1 MYDDYRRIPRP
12 VRRNDSQWLLK
23 ALHEA
28 AGELENQLWGLSEEE
43 LCWRPAEGEWC
54 LKEIAGHLR
63 DCEERYLQRLRLVT
77 ERDEPE
83 IPAFDADS
91 IVPECDYRELDLY
104 DVLESF
110 ANLRRRT
117 TALLWSLDPQD
128 WERRGIHPYLG
139 LLTVTQIVREMNE
152 HDLSH
157 LWQARRLRQE
167 LAERPRDVG

>member
-1 MYDDYRRIPRP
+1 MYEDYRRIPRP
-12 VRRNDSQWLLK
+12 VRRDDSQWLLK

-28 AGELENQLWGLSEEE
+28 AGELENQLWGLSEDE
-43 LCWRPAEGEWC
+43 LCWRPAEDEWC

-77 ERDEPE
+77 ELDEPE

-91 IVPECDYRELDLY
+91 IVPERDYRDLDLY

-110 ANLRRRT
+110 ASLRRRT
-117 TALLWSLDPQD
+117 TSLLWTLDPQD

-139 LLTVTQIVREMNE
+139 SLTITQIVREMNE

-167 LAERPRDVG
+167 VTQRRQGPA